1 MPTTASDEW
10 RDWPQERKGA
20 LLARLRRRAKRWVP
34 RANQIPPDWSWF
46 VWLILAGRGW
56 GKTRTGAEWAA
67 DKARR
72 FPGCRIA
79 LVAQAFADGRDTMV
93 EGESGLLSIFDDSE
107 LRGGS
112 QDTAWNRSM
121 GELFLANGSRF
132 KVFSSEK
139 PRTLRGPQ
147 HHFAWVDEP
156 ATFYDAHKGS
166 AEDTTW
172 SNLVF
177 GCRLTSA
184 GSTPQIVA
192 TGTPKPVKLLTQRP
206 TDDSPPGLLYRVST
220 AITRGHS
227 DDNLANLAES
237 YRREVID
244 PLRDTRLGRQ
254 ELAAEVLEDV
264 EGALWKREWFG
275 REGFRVAEAP
285 AWWQRAPVIGVDPA
299 DGSQTGDEQAYT
311 IAGLGPDHLLYVV
324 ESEGLR
330 VTVYPFARAVIER
343 ALHHGAI
350 IVLERNAG
358 QRGGVQRTEP

>member
-1 MPTTASDEW
+1 
-10 RDWPQERKGA
+10 
-20 LLARLRRRAKRWVP
+20 
-34 RANQIPPDWSWF
+34 
-46 VWLILAGRGW
+46 
-56 GKTRTGAEWAA
+56 
-67 DKARR
+67 
-72 FPGCRIA
+72 
-79 LVAQAFADGRDTMV
+79 MV

-121 GELFLANGSRF
+121 RELFLADGSRF

-264 EGALWKREWFG
+264 EGAVDLLASLAP
-275 REGFRVAEAP
+275 VAASPAGPEAALEQP
-285 AWWQRAPVIGVDPA
+285 RRRAPVPA
-299 DGSQTGDEQAYT
+299 PG
-311 IAGLGPDHLLYVV
+311 
-324 ESEGLR
+324 GLR
-330 VTVYPFARAVIER
+330 DQCDLSRVGER
-343 ALHHGAI
+343 ALDLGAKAAVGV
-350 IVLERNAG
+350 VLGRVSIEGSALQPAVVGRGVHAG
-358 QRGGVQRTEP
+358 VAGGDLGVVAGADRPHDPLLGLRCQLRRPWRLQ